1 MKFTL
6 FVLWRALRDLF
17 VIITCPIWI
26 PVGLLAALGL
36 GMAAWAEGWYLD
48 TRRTWTRRSTRD

>member
-48 TRRTWTRRSTRD
+48 KIGRAHV